1 MQQLIK
7 IDYSQP
13 QNPGGIINNK
23 LVPPRDAPLEMNQLS
38 VVIVHTAIIKSRD
51 TIVGYQFRAA
61 GEQLAAGQIFIVLF
75 ITA

>member
-1 MQQLIK
+1 
-7 IDYSQP
+7 
-13 QNPGGIINNK
+13 
-23 LVPPRDAPLEMNQLS
+23 MNQLS